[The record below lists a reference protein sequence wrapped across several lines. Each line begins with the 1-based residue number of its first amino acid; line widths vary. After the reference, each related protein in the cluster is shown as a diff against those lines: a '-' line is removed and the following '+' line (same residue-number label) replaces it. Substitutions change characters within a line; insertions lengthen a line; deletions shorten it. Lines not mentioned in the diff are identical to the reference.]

1 MVDDLRGFA
10 RIAPYL
16 SDPLVLVGFA
26 LLLLFVLFRTL
37 IGSGLI
43 PVLDPEAGGQV
54 VQSILDYG
62 FYVVAL
68 VIVLGF
74 AHAHFRRR
82 PESATGR
89 PRSSKSRR
97 P

>member
-1 MVDDLRGFA
+1 MNELKGFA
-10 RIAPYL
+10 RVAPYL

-26 LLLLFVLFRTL
+26 LLLMFLLFRAL

-43 PVLDPEAGGQV
+43 PVLEQEAGGRAV
-54 VQSILDYG
+54 ERILDYG

-74 AHAHFRRR
+74 AHAHFRQR
-82 PESATGR
+82 PHAAGGTS
-89 PRSSKSRR
+89 RSGKSRR
-97 P
+97 R

>member
-1 MVDDLRGFA
+1 MDEIKGFA

-26 LLLLFVLFRTL
+26 LLLLFALFRSL

-43 PVLDPEAGGQV
+43 PVLEQEAGGRV

-68 VIVLGF
+68 VILLGF
-74 AHAHFRRR
+74 AHAHFRRS
-82 PESATGR
+82 PEAGAKTS
-89 PRSSKSRR
+89 RSGKSRR
-97 P
+97 S

>member
-1 MVDDLRGFA
+1 MDELKGFA
-10 RIAPYL
+10 RVAPYL

-26 LLLLFVLFRTL
+26 LLLLFLLFRSL

-43 PVLDPEAGGQV
+43 PVLEQEAGGRV
-54 VQSILDYG
+54 VEGILDYG

-68 VIVLGF
+68 VILLGF

-82 PESATGR
+82 TEGATGTS
-89 PRSSKSRR
+89 RSGQSRR
-97 P
+97 R

>member
-1 MVDDLRGFA
+1 MNELKSFGRL
-10 RIAPYL
+10 APYL

-26 LLLLFVLFRTL
+26 LLLLFLLFRSL

-43 PVLDPEAGGQV
+43 PVLEQDAGGRV
-54 VQSILDYG
+54 VESILDYG

-74 AHAHFRRR
+74 VHAHFRRR
-82 PESATGR
+82 PEAVAGTSRSGKR
-89 PRSSKSRR
+89 PRR
-97 P
+97 

>member
-1 MVDDLRGFA
+1 MTDDLKTFA

-16 SDPLVLVGFA
+16 TDPLVLVGFA
-26 LLLLFVLFRTL
+26 LLLLFMLFRSL

-43 PVLDPEAGGQV
+43 PVLAPEAGGRV
-54 VQSILDYG
+54 VESMLDYG

-74 AHAHFRRR
+74 VHAHYRRR
-82 PESATGR
+82 SEGVAPTPAAKNRGR
-89 PRSSKSRR
+89 
-97 P
+97 